1 MSNHSLYNQCPYC
14 KSENI
19 SGYEC
24 DFDGSVCSNKVECH
38 ACEKQWEEIYEIT
51 SRFDLDGNRLD
62 TFKTYENI

>member
-24 DFDGSVCSNKVECH
+24 DFDGSVATTKLNVMTAKNNGKNVM
-38 ACEKQWEEIYEIT
+38 K
-51 SRFDLDGNRLD
+51 
-62 TFKTYENI
+62 